1 MDAFRIVLIIQGR
14 FECLKNTALKANLKE
29 NITFLKYSDK
39 IRDHAG
45 RLLAQTPE
53 EQTQEA
59 LRVADREAM
68 VNTDRAFRQIMQV
81 INRKQRLNLALNVA
95 VRIAASLFIPL
106 LVFTVWTLNRKADDI
121 VREYAMQEIST
132 QPGMRSQVILPDG
145 TRVWL
150 NAESSLSYSIPFADD
165 LREVSLSGEAFFEV
179 TRDDRRPMHV
189 DTRNA
194 TLRVLGTKFN
204 VKAYADEP
212 DEEFSLLDG
221 SVSLLMAGSETQ
233 EARLLR
239 PGDHAVIG
247 GGQLTVVNE
256 NLDKYASWRFGSLVF
271 DETPMPELCRKLERW
286 FGVEVTVTD
295 AAINSYRF
303 TTTFSNQSLS
313 QVLEL
318 LELSS
323 PIAIRYEPGTIDKT
337 THTTGPGK
345 VYISRKKS
353 VP

>member
-29 NITFLKYSDK
+29 YITFLKYSDK
-39 IRDHAG
+39 IRDHAA
-45 RLLAQTPE
+45 RLLAQTPG
-53 EQTQEA
+53 EQTEEA

-68 VNTDRAFRQIMQV
+68 VNTGKAFREVMSV
-81 INRKQRLNLALNVA
+81 IERKHRFQMALNIT
-95 VRIAASLFIPL
+95 VRVAASLFIPL
-106 LVFTVWTLNRKADDI
+106 LVFTVWTLNRKPGEI
-121 VREYAMQEIST
+121 VREYAMQEIAT
-132 QPGMRSQVILPDG
+132 PPGMRSQVILPDG
-145 TRVWL
+145 TKVWL
-150 NAESSLSYSIPFADD
+150 NAESSLTYSIPFADD
-165 LREVSLSGEAFFEV
+165 LRKVSLTGEAFFEV
-179 TRDDRRPMHV
+179 TREDSRPMQV

-212 DEEFSLLDG
+212 DEEVSLLDG
-221 SVSLLMAGSETQ
+221 SVSLLPAGTDASE
-233 EARLLR
+233 ALVLR
-239 PGDHAVIG
+239 PGDHTVLS

-271 DETPMPELCRKLERW
+271 DETPMPELCRMLERW
-286 FGVEVTVTD
+286 FGVEVSVTD
-295 AAINSYRF
+295 ASINSYRF

-323 PIAIRYEPGTIDKT
+323 PIAIRYVPGVIDKAA
-337 THTTGPGK
+337 HTTGPGK
-345 VYISRKKS
+345 VFISRKKH
-353 VP
+353 VK